1 LRVQRAHLGRE
12 PVRTAGPDAPAS
24 ARRDHGSAAL
34 VLDLNR
40 TLGNR
45 TTTRLL
51 REAAVVAPPAPLTD
65 EQQWEADWNDPALAK
80 YQAHF
85 AGTDRPTGTP
95 KHRYDVLCPLYKA
108 HGIKRPLVYV
118 RDNIKTAWFFGH
130 STPAHKDLKD
140 KLKAAEDALK
150 AAGVT
155 DAPFT
160 KMWAFNPRT
169 QSGGQWSNHADGK
182 AVDFDEVSNP
192 RLLAAGDRKVISAL
206 TGIDI
211 SAQNPGA
218 ATGQDS
224 YDAAA
229 EASKRFKER
238 YSSTGMGQRLG
249 VLSGDMTKL
258 GTERDAIQAELDAVP
273 HGKKAGKA
281 DNAKAAEILKRLKA
295 KQAELKSTTAQHT
308 TLTKEKKRFDAIDA
322 AIAELETSTAQL
334 KPEVDALTEAAK
346 SGATAK
352 ERAAAKRQ
360 LKTKQA
366 LLDKQKRALTSK
378 QGERDADTLRGY
390 AARGFLDLPKLLVE
404 ALKAAGLKW
413 GGDYKGAKDFMH
425 FELP

>member
-1 LRVQRAHLGRE
+1 MPLGRAHPGGGPARLVGPE
-12 PVRTAGPDAPAS
+12 PSTPSRRVRGAPAV
-24 ARRDHGSAAL
+24 
-34 VLDLNR
+34 VLGLNR
-40 TLGNR
+40 AVGNR
-45 TTTRLL
+45 ATARLL
-51 REAAVVAPPAPLTD
+51 RQGAIAPPAPLTD
-65 EQQWEADWNDPALAK
+65 EQQWEADWNDPALEK
-80 YQAHF
+80 YQSYF
-85 AGTDRPTGTP
+85 AGSDRPTGTK

-118 RDNIKTAWFFGH
+118 RDNITTATFFGH
-130 STPAHKDLKD
+130 KTPAHKDLKT

-150 AAGVT
+150 ASGVT

-182 AVDFDEVSNP
+182 AIDFDEVTNP
-192 RLLAAGDRKVISAL
+192 RLLSASDRRIITAL

-238 YSSTGMGQRLG
+238 YSSAGMAQRIGALG
-249 VLSGDMTKL
+249 GDVTKL
-258 GTERDAIQAELDAVP
+258 EGERDAIQTELDAVP
-273 HGKKAGKA
+273 HGKKAAKA
-281 DNAKAAEILKRLKA
+281 DKAKAAEILKRLKA
-295 KQAELKSTTAQHT
+295 KQAELKATAGQRT
-308 TLTKEKKRFDAIDA
+308 TLESEKKRYDALDA
-322 AIAELETSTAQL
+322 AIAKLEASTTQL
-334 KPEVDALTEAAK
+334 GSEVDALREAAK

-352 ERAAAKRQ
+352 DRASAKRGLKSKEAQ
-360 LKTKQA
+360 LGKDRHA
-366 LLDKQKRALTSK
+366 LEKKLAA
-378 QGERDADTLRGY
+378 RDADTLRGY
-390 AARGFLDLPKLLVE
+390 AGRGFLDLPKTLVE